1 MKGVAV
7 GVAGA
12 FFASVGF
19 LLSVFA
25 VVINPLL
32 RTAPVKHPLDT
43 PSQQRFI
50 THSPFIYGKP
60 NAPRPDSEISS
71 KLESESA
78 SQTTSN
84 TSLSSQCTSTSG
96 PPHVHTHSRSHSSDS
111 AVPPQQQRYA
121 HGHTPLP
128 RQSRDQRLP
137 PLPVAQDYFSQDAS
151 WSAGVDVPI
160 MHEVRAQPRRSA
172 LAHTPSSISSSPSP
186 HQLIKPPAA
195 PPVARSVAPT
205 PIPSISAP
213 MRAPPRSSSH
223 DQPVDSPALR
233 KSHSFR
239 IPSIK
244 RSLTGLKKKASRSF
258 TCPEPAFHQVPSPT
272 PDLPRRSSTP
282 SLRNL
287 CLKKREERLSRKAS
301 TLSEHKPPKSTSR
314 CHKERTD
321 TDTPPMPPLPAHLQL
336 PRARTHPYEAP
347 YFFPP
352 PGSPDAADYIRRAR
366 EEQTTTRPSVRHS
379 TYAPL
384 IQQQRAEENKRS
396 RRLLR
401 SDRGLASAP
410 PTQIHFVA

>member
-32 RTAPVKHPLDT
+32 PARPVKHPPLET
-43 PSQQRFI
+43 QQRFI
-50 THSPFIYGKP
+50 THSPFMHGKP
-60 NAPRPDSEISS
+60 NAPRPDSGISS
-71 KLESESA
+71 KLESDLA

-84 TSLSSQCTSTSG
+84 TSLSSQCTSASR
-96 PPHVHTHSRSHSSDS
+96 PPHVHTHSRSHSAGS
-111 AVPPQQQRYA
+111 AVHPQQQRYA
-121 HGHTPLP
+121 HGHNTPLP
-128 RQSRDQRLP
+128 RQSRDQMLP
-137 PLPVAQDYFSQDAS
+137 PPPIAQDYFSHDAS
-151 WSAGVDVPI
+151 WSPGVHVPV
-160 MHEVRAQPRRSA
+160 MHEVRAQPRRA
-172 LAHTPSSISSSPSP
+172 QTTSSISSSPSP
-186 HQLIKPPAA
+186 PPPQLIKPPAA
-195 PPVARSVAPT
+195 PPVASSAAPT
-205 PIPSISAP
+205 SIPSISAP

-239 IPSIK
+239 ILSIK
-244 RSLTGLKKKASRSF
+244 RSFTGLKNKASRSF
-258 TCPEPAFHQVPSPT
+258 TCPDPAFLQVPSPT
-272 PDLPRRSSTP
+272 PDLPRRSSAP
-282 SLRNL
+282 SLKAL

-301 TLSEHKPPKSTSR
+301 TITSEHKPPKSTSR
-314 CHKERTD
+314 RHKDRTN
-321 TDTPPMPPLPAHLQL
+321 TDIPPMPPLPVHLQP
-336 PRARTHPYEAP
+336 PRSRTHPYEAP

-352 PGSPDAADYIRRAR
+352 PGSPDAIDYIRRAR

-379 TYAPL
+379 TYVPL
-384 IQQQRAEENKRS
+384 VQQQRAEENDWS

-410 PTQIHFVA
+410 PTQVHFAA